1 MTSGQPSRGKT
12 LLIIS
17 GGIEAADAARR
28 AKEMGHNVVVSDRDP
43 NAPGFAFADS
53 CLIADVYGA
62 AETAAA
68 AERYSRKIRKIDGVL
83 CVAADAPVTA
93 ATVAQ
98 RLRIPGLPVHVAE
111 LACDKLAMKKC
122 FLSANVAAPWF
133 AEVSTPQDLQRVAV
147 SRGRDL
153 VIKPVDSRGSRGV
166 QRIARLEDLNQAF
179 LLARSH
185 SPSER
190 VMVEQ
195 YLSGPQVSTESIVIG
210 SRCFTPGFSDRNYEY
225 LERYAP
231 FFIENG
237 GDLPS
242 HLPAE
247 IQRKVCDLVA
257 RAAAA
262 MGITD
267 GTVKGDIVVHDGEPY
282 VIELAAR
289 LSGGFFCT
297 REIPLNTGVDF
308 IGAAIRQA
316 LGETVTPEELA
327 PTQNRAVIQ
336 RYAFPKAGTVLSV
349 SGADA
354 AAAIPGIAEV
364 VVTAR
369 PGDII
374 PPAGDK
380 RPSGAMVLAT
390 GDSREAALAAAN
402 QALSLICI
410 DTAPALSNG
419 ASANGTAGR

>member
-1 MTSGQPSRGKT
+1 MSEKKT

-28 AKEMGHNVVVSDRDP
+28 AKEMGHTVVVSDRDP

-53 CLIADVYGA
+53 CLIADVYGPS
-62 AETAAA
+62 ETAAA

-98 RLRIPGLPVHVAE
+98 RLRLPGLPVHVAE
-111 LACDKLAMKKC
+111 LACDKLAMKRA
-122 FLSANVAAPWF
+122 FRSAGVAVPWF
-133 AEVSTPQDLQRVAV
+133 AEVATPQELQRIAIE
-147 SRGRDL
+147 RGRDL

-166 QRIARLEDLNQAF
+166 QRVAQVADLTGAF
-179 LLARSH
+179 MLARSH

-195 YLSGPQVSTESIVIG
+195 YLSGPQVSTESIVIDG
-210 SRCFTPGFSDRNYEY
+210 VCHTPGFSDRNYEY

-242 HLPAE
+242 HLSAG
-247 IQRKVCDLVA
+247 IQDKVKDLVG
-257 RAAAA
+257 RAASAL
-262 MGITD
+262 GVTT

-308 IGAAIRQA
+308 IGAAIRLA
-316 LGETVTPEELA
+316 LGETVAADELTPRQQM
-327 PTQNRAVIQ
+327 PVVQ
-336 RYAFPKAGTVLSV
+336 RYAFPSPGTVTGV
-349 SGADA
+349 TGEDDA
-354 AAAIPGIAEV
+354 RRIPGIAEV

-369 PGDII
+369 PGDVI

-380 RPSGAMVLAT
+380 RPSAAMVLAT
-390 GDSREAALAAAN
+390 GATHEAALKAAN
-402 QALSLICI
+402 DALALIRI
-410 DTAPALSNG
+410 RTA
-419 ASANGTAGR
+419 

>member
-1 MTSGQPSRGKT
+1 MQSGKT
-12 LLIIS
+12 LLIVS

-28 AKEMGHNVVVSDRDP
+28 AKEMGHHVVVSDLDP
-43 NAPGFAFADS
+43 QAPGFAFADS
-53 CLIADVYGA
+53 CLIADVYGPT
-62 AETAAA
+62 ETAAA

-111 LACDKLAMKKC
+111 LACDKLAMKRA
-122 FLSANVAAPWF
+122 FRSAGVNVPWF
-133 AEVSTPQDLQRVAV
+133 QEVSTPQELQRIAIE
-147 SRGRDL
+147 RGRDL

-166 QRIARLEDLNQAF
+166 QRIAKVEDLSAAF
-179 LLARSH
+179 LLARDH

-195 YLSGPQVSTESIVIG
+195 YLEGPQVSTESVVIG
-210 SRCFTPGFSDRNYEY
+210 GRCFTPGFSDRNYEY
-225 LERYAP
+225 LEKYAP

-242 HLPAE
+242 HLAPG
-247 IQRKVCDLVA
+247 IQDKVKDLVA
-257 RAAAA
+257 RAASA
-262 MGITD
+262 MGVTD
-267 GTVKGDIVVHDGEPY
+267 GTVKGDIVVHKGEPY

-308 IGAAIRQA
+308 IGAAIKVA
-316 LGETVTPEELA
+316 LGETVNEDELTPKF
-327 PTQNRAVIQ
+327 QHAVIQ
-336 RYAFPKAGTVLSV
+336 RYAFPKAGKVMAI
-349 SGADA
+349 SGEDA
-354 AAAIPGIAEV
+354 ARAIPGIAEV

-369 PGDII
+369 LGDVI

-380 RPSGAMVLAT
+380 RPSAAMVLASGET
-390 GDSREAALAAAN
+390 RELALKAANDALA
-402 QALSLICI
+402 LIQVE
-410 DTAPALSNG
+410 TA
-419 ASANGTAGR
+419 

>member
-1 MTSGQPSRGKT
+1 MSKT
-12 LLIIS
+12 LLIVS

-28 AKEMGHNVVVSDRDP
+28 AKEMGLYVVVSDRDP
-43 NAPGFAFADS
+43 EAPGFAFADS

-62 AETAAA
+62 VETAAA
-68 AERYSRKIRKIDGVL
+68 AERFSRKIRKIDGVI

-98 RLRIPGLPVHVAE
+98 RLGLPGISLASAE
-111 LACDKLAMKKC
+111 LACDKLAMKRRFAEC
-122 FLSANVAAPWF
+122 GVPVPWF
-133 AEVSTPQDLQRVAV
+133 AEIATPQALQRTAV
-147 SRGRDL
+147 ERGRDL

-166 QRIARLEDLNQAF
+166 QRVAQVADLDKAF
-179 LLARSH
+179 LFARSH

-195 YLSGPQVSTESIVIG
+195 YLDGPQVSTESVIVNG
-210 SRCFTPGFSDRNYEY
+210 RCFTPGFSDRNYEY

-242 HLPAE
+242 RLSPETQA
-247 IQRKVCDLVA
+247 KVKDVVA

-262 MGITD
+262 LGVTN
-267 GTVKGDIVVHDGEPY
+267 GTVKGDIVVHNGEPY

-308 IGAAIRQA
+308 IGAAIKVA
-316 LGETVTPEELA
+316 LGEAVSPDELEPKQFTP
-327 PTQNRAVIQ
+327 VIQ
-336 RYAFPKAGTVLSV
+336 RYAFPKAGRVVSV
-349 SGADA
+349 EGLDEARKIA
-354 AAAIPGIAEV
+354 GVAEV
-364 VVTAR
+364 VITAR

-374 PPAGDK
+374 PAAGDK
-380 RPSGAMVLAT
+380 RPSAAMVLTT
-390 GDSREAALAAAN
+390 GASRDTALAAAN
-402 QALSLICI
+402 DALACLKIV
-410 DTAPALSNG
+410 TQ
-419 ASANGTAGR
+419 